1 MIPKSTHDV
10 GSRRRDLVGSS
21 HLFLTIN
28 KNLYRVERLA
38 CGPDTVERAFRLNK
52 VDGTL
57 YDVAQTRFGAQCDCP
72 DFIFRRDGLDP
83 SGCKHVKAL
92 VGQGLI
98 DGETEARPQ
107 RGSASARS
115 RRR

>member
-1 MIPKSTHDV
+1 MIPKCGYDV
-10 GSRRRDLVGSS
+10 GSRRRDLAGSS

-28 KNLYRVERLA
+28 ESLYRVERLA
-38 CGPDTVERAFRLNK
+38 CEPDTVERAFRLNK

-98 DGETEARPQ
+98 DVEAEPGSR
-107 RGSASARS
+107 RGSSSTRS
-115 RRR
+115 GRR